1 MKILGKLKIVKNRE
15 VVYESEMKSFVK
27 NFTLFLMSKIGN
39 RAVTVVDV
47 DGVEHE
53 INFGYLRLRQP
64 ARYWQ
69 SYEVLIFEQC
79 DAPENDDTFGILVGS
94 GTTPVSPN
102 DYRLENPY
110 TSDVVAYSSCMVS
123 QVTVSDNTMKFTFA
137 RPIINTSQDSITINE
152 TGIVMWV
159 RRYIRDSYGVRL
171 DVNFKMLIARDV
183 LQNPV
188 TLNPLEGAEVI
199 YTFQITT

>member
-1 MKILGKLKIVKNRE
+1 MDTLDYVNLLG
-15 VVYESEMKSFVK
+15 
-27 NFTLFLMSKIGN
+27 
-39 RAVTVVDV
+39 
-47 DGVEHE
+47 
-53 INFGYLRLRQP
+53 
-64 ARYWQ
+64 
-69 SYEVLIFEQC
+69 YEVLIFEQC

-123 QVTVSDNTMKFTFA
+123 QVTVSDNTMKFMFA
-137 RPIINTSQDSITINE
+137 RPVINMSQDSITINE

-159 RRYIRDSYGVRL
+159 RRYVRDSYGVRL